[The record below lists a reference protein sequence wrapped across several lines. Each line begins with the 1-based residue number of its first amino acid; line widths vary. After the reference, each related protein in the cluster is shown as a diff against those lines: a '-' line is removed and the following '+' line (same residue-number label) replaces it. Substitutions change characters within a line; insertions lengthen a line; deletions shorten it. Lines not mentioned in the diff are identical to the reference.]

1 MVCFLKTNNKTNILE
16 MKKRLYSAA
25 VVLLFGIGISA
36 QKTNSVKQEIKQ
48 DAKKV
53 GTAVEDGAQ
62 WTGKTAEKG
71 YDATKKGVKNAV
83 KWTKKTAKKG
93 ANAVDKTY
101 QDAKADIKKD

>member
-1 MVCFLKTNNKTNILE
+1 ME
-16 MKKRLYSAA
+16 KRLYSAA
-25 VVLLFGIGISA
+25 VILLFGIGVSA
-36 QKTNSVKQEIKQ
+36 QKTEPVKQEVKK

-53 GTAVEDGAQ
+53 GTAVKDGAE

-71 YDATKKGVKNAV
+71 YDATKKGVKNAA

-93 ANAVDKTY
+93 TNAVDKTY

>member
-1 MVCFLKTNNKTNILE
+1 
-16 MKKRLYSAA
+16 MKKKLYSAA
-25 VVLLFGIGISA
+25 VILLFGIGVSA
-36 QKTNSVKQEIKQ
+36 QKTEPVKQEVKK

-53 GTAVEDGAQ
+53 GTAVKDGAE

-71 YDATKKGVKNAV
+71 YDATKKGVKNAA

-93 ANAVDKTY
+93 ANAIDKTY

>member
-1 MVCFLKTNNKTNILE
+1 

-25 VVLLFGIGISA
+25 LILLIGIGISA
-36 QKTNSVKQEIKQ
+36 QKTNSVKQEVKR

-53 GTAVEDGAQ
+53 GTAVKDGAE

-71 YDATKKGVKNAV
+71 YDATKKGVKNAA

-93 ANAVDKTY
+93 ADAVDKSY
-101 QDAKADIKKD
+101 QNVKADIKKD